1 METNIKSAK
10 EYWKEKFDEYP
21 NNDCEKLAV
30 AMMQEYEQYVKNLN
44 VPAVMPRLFAIS
56 TEEGW
61 NELFWDIK
69 KAEKKLIDEYKKD
82 FPNTLFWVEEVFPS

>member
-1 METNIKSAK
+1 MEH
-10 EYWKEKFDEYP
+10 E
-21 NNDCEKLAV
+21 
-30 AMMQEYEQYVKNLN
+30 NLN
-44 VPAVMPRLFAIS
+44 NQETAQLGIGAVMPRLFAIS

-82 FPNTLFWVEEVFPS
+82 FPNTLFWIEEVFPS